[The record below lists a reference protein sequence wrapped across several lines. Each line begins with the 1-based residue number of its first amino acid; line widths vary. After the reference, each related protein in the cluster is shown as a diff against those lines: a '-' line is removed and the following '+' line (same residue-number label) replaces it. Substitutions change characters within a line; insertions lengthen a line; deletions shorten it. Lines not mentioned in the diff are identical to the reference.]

1 MKYFYFCIVVCLAK
15 NYFLGGPLQCLL
27 SFLLLTV
34 GIHPSR
40 VLVVPIQKWVV
51 ASLRGMLQVV
61 QISLLAQVGILPESL
76 FLLTGILLKSV
87 VGINHFSVQVSGV
100 VITSLAVQMASASR
114 RTFFVMVTVRVKMV
128 QTRRT
133 AHVLPPCFPVK
144 GEAVF

>member
-1 MKYFYFCIVVCLAK
+1 MSRKKL
-15 NYFLGGPLQCLL
+15 FLGGPLQCLL
-27 SFLLLTV
+27 SFLLLAV

-51 ASLRGMLQVV
+51 ASLRGMLQVA
-61 QISLLAQVGILPESL
+61 QISLLVQVSILPESP
-76 FLLTGILLKSV
+76 FLLRLLNGILLKSA

-114 RTFFVMVTVRVKMV
+114 RTFFVTVTVRVKMV

-133 AHVLPPCFPVK
+133 AHVLPPCFPVRV
-144 GEAVF
+144 EAVF

>member
-27 SFLLLTV
+27 SFLLLAV

-51 ASLRGMLQVV
+51 ASLRGMLQVA

>member
-15 NYFLGGPLQCLL
+15 SYFLGGPLQCLL
-27 SFLLLTV
+27 SFLLLAV

-51 ASLRGMLQVV
+51 ASLRGMLQVA

-76 FLLTGILLKSV
+76 FLLNGILLKSV

-100 VITSLAVQMASASR
+100 VITSSAVQMASASR
-114 RTFFVMVTVRVKMV
+114 RTFFVTVTVRVKMV

-133 AHVLPPCFPVK
+133 AHVLPLCFPVR